1 MKRVIVILLVL
12 SFNLSAQTEIANL
25 LTFDVFMDRVKIHHP
40 LAMQADLRLSKGDA
54 SLRKARGSFDP
65 KVFSDVSQKYF
76 LDKQYYSVI
85 NSGLKIPTW
94 YGIEV
99 KSGYTENDGVFLNP
113 QNSTPGAGLWYA
125 GISVPLGQGLF
136 IDERRAAL
144 KKAKIY
150 QESTKAER
158 DLLYNELLYDAG
170 KAYWSWF
177 ESYNTIK
184 VYQNALEVGQ
194 QRFEAVK
201 QGALLGDKPAI
212 DTVEA
217 SIQVQTRMLK
227 LQEANLNYKN
237 ATAMLSVY
245 LWVDGIV
252 PLEVDEITRPINS
265 EDLGTVTAKQELKD
279 ALDSLTNRHPLLQQ
293 YQYKVDQLKVDKKWK
308 QEQIKPQLNLKYN
321 AINQPVGNDAFANY
335 NVNNYT
341 WGVEFSMPVF
351 LRKERGALELAKLK
365 ISDAE
370 LELVAKQAAF
380 NYKAIA
386 ALNNVETTQQQI
398 TLYARTVNDYLK
410 LLNGERKM
418 FEAGESSLFMVN
430 SRESG
435 FINTQLKYIQLLT
448 KNHKASLELN
458 YAIGLLTANKQD

>member
-1 MKRVIVILLVL
+1 MKRVIFILLVL
-12 SFNLSAQTEIANL
+12 SFNLSAQKEVVNL
-25 LTFDVFMDRVKIHHP
+25 LTFDAFMERVKIHHP
-40 LAMQADLRLSKGDA
+40 LAMQADLRLDKGDA
-54 SLRKARGSFDP
+54 KLRKARGGFDP
-65 KVFSDVSQKYF
+65 EIFSDVSQKYF
-76 LDKQYYSVI
+76 SDKQYYSVI

-99 KSGYTENDGVFLNP
+99 KSGYTENDGEFLNP
-113 QNSTPGAGLWYA
+113 QNSTTGAGLWYA
-125 GISVPLGQGLF
+125 GISVPVGQGLF
-136 IDERRAAL
+136 IDKRRAAL

-150 QESTKAER
+150 KESTTAER
-158 DLLYNELLYDAG
+158 DLLYNELLFSAG
-170 KAYWSWF
+170 KTYWNWF
-177 ESYNTIK
+177 EYYNTIK

-201 QGALLGDKPAI
+201 QGALLGDKPSI

-217 SIQVQTRMLK
+217 SIQVQNRMLK
-227 LQEANLNYKN
+227 LQEAKLNYKN

-252 PLEVDEITRPINS
+252 PLDIDVITRPKSS
-265 EDLGTVTAKQELKD
+265 EELGTVTAKQELKE

-321 AINQPVGNDAFANY
+321 AINKPVGNDAFANY
-335 NVNNYT
+335 NLNNYT
-341 WGVEFSMPVF
+341 LGVEFNMPIF

-365 ISDAE
+365 INDAE
-370 LELVAKQAAF
+370 LVLVAKQAAL

-386 ALNNVETTQQQI
+386 ALNNLETTQKQI
-398 TLYARTVNDYLK
+398 TLYARTVSDYSK
-410 LLNGERKM
+410 LLNGERRM
-418 FEAGESSLFMVN
+418 FNAGESSLFMVN

-435 FINTQLKYIQLLT
+435 YIKTQLKYIQLLT

-458 YAIGLLTANKQD
+458 YAIGLLKNN

>member
-1 MKRVIVILLVL
+1 MKHFTFILLL
-12 SFNLSAQTEIANL
+12 IPFSLFAQTGKANL
-25 LTFDVFMDRVKIHHP
+25 LTFDAFMDQVKTHHP
-40 LAMQADLRLSKGDA
+40 LAMQADLKLDKGA
-54 SLRKARGSFDP
+54 AKLRKERGNFDP

-76 LDKQYYSVI
+76 SDNQYYSVI

-125 GISVPLGQGLF
+125 GISVPVGQGLF
-136 IDERRAAL
+136 IDKRRAAL

-150 QESTKAER
+150 QESTVAQR
-158 DLLYNELLYDAG
+158 DLLYNEILYNAG
-170 KAYWSWF
+170 KAYWGWF

-217 SIQVQTRMLK
+217 SIQVQNRMLK
-227 LQEANLNYKN
+227 LQEAKLNYKN

-252 PLEVDEITRPINS
+252 PLEIDEITRPKSS
-265 EDLGTVTAKQELKD
+265 EELGTVTAKKELKE

-293 YQYKVDQLKVDKKWK
+293 YQYKIDQLKVDKKWK

-321 AINQPVGNDAFANY
+321 AINKSVGNDAFANY
-335 NVNNYT
+335 NMNNYT
-341 WGVEFSMPVF
+341 WGVEFSMPIF

-365 ISDAE
+365 INDAE
-370 LELVAKQAAF
+370 LVLVAKQAAI

-386 ALNNVETTQQQI
+386 ALNNLETTQEQI
-398 TLYARTVNDYLK
+398 NLYARTVSDYSK
-410 LLNGERKM
+410 LLNGERRM
-418 FEAGESSLFMVN
+418 FNAGESSLFMVN

-435 FINTQLKYIQLLT
+435 YIKTQLKYIQLLT

-458 YAIGLLTANKQD
+458 YAIGLLKNN

>member
-1 MKRVIVILLVL
+1 VL
-12 SFNLSAQTEIANL
+12 SYNLSAQTDEVNL
-25 LTFDVFMDRVKIHHP
+25 LIFDAFMDQVKTHHP
-40 LAMQADLRLSKGDA
+40 LAMQADLRLDKGA
-54 SLRKARGSFDP
+54 AKLRKARGGFDP

-76 LDKQYYSVI
+76 SDKQYYSVI

-125 GISVPLGQGLF
+125 GVSVPIGQGLF
-136 IDERRAAL
+136 IDQRRAVL

-150 QESTKAER
+150 QESTTAER
-158 DLLYNELLYDAG
+158 DLLYNELLYSAG
-170 KAYWSWF
+170 KAYWNWF
-177 ESYNTIK
+177 ENYNTIK
-184 VYQNALEVGQ
+184 VYQNALEIGQ

-201 QGALLGDKPAI
+201 QGALFGDKPNI

-217 SIQVQTRMLK
+217 SIQVQNTILK
-227 LQEANLNYKN
+227 LQEAKLNYKN

-245 LWVDGIV
+245 LWADGIV
-252 PLEVDEITRPINS
+252 PLEVSEITRPIDS
-265 EDLGTVTAKQELKD
+265 QDLGTVSAKQELND

-293 YQYKVDQLKVDKKWK
+293 YQFKIDQLKIDEKWK
-308 QEQIKPQLNLKYN
+308 KEQIKPTLNLKYN
-321 AINQPVGNDAFANY
+321 AINRPVGNDAFANY

-341 WGVEFSMPVF
+341 WGVEFNMPIF

-365 ISDAE
+365 INDAE
-370 LELVAKQAAF
+370 LELVAKQAAI

-386 ALNNVETTQQQI
+386 ALNSLETTQQQI
-398 TLYARTVNDYLK
+398 TLFAKTVSDYSK
-410 LLNGERKM
+410 LLNGERRM
-418 FEAGESSLFMVN
+418 FNAGESSLFMVN

-435 FINTQLKYIQLLT
+435 YINTQLKYIQLLT
-448 KNHKASLELN
+448 KNHKASLELD
-458 YAIGLLTANKQD
+458 YAIGLLSANK

>member
-1 MKRVIVILLVL
+1 MKRVIFILLVL
-12 SFNLSAQTEIANL
+12 SFNLSAQKEVVNL
-25 LTFDVFMDRVKIHHP
+25 LTFDAFMERVKIHHP
-40 LAMQADLRLSKGDA
+40 LAMQADLRLDKGDA
-54 SLRKARGSFDP
+54 KLRKARGGFDP
-65 KVFSDVSQKYF
+65 EIFSDVSQKYF
-76 LDKQYYSVI
+76 SDKQYYSVI

-99 KSGYTENDGVFLNP
+99 KSGYTENDGEFLNP
-113 QNSTPGAGLWYA
+113 QNSTTGAGLWYA
-125 GISVPLGQGLF
+125 GISVPVGQGLF
-136 IDERRAAL
+136 IDKRRAAL

-150 QESTKAER
+150 KESTTAER
-158 DLLYNELLYDAG
+158 DLLYNELLFSAG
-170 KAYWSWF
+170 KTYWNWF
-177 ESYNTIK
+177 EYYNTIK

-201 QGALLGDKPAI
+201 QGALLGDKPSI

-217 SIQVQTRMLK
+217 SIQEQNRMLK
-227 LQEANLNYKN
+227 LQEAKLNYKN

-252 PLEVDEITRPINS
+252 PLDIDVITRPKSS
-265 EDLGTVTAKQELKD
+265 EELGTVTAKQELKE

-321 AINQPVGNDAFANY
+321 AINKPVGNDAFANY
-335 NVNNYT
+335 NLNNYT
-341 WGVEFSMPVF
+341 LGVEFNMPIF

-365 ISDAE
+365 INDAE
-370 LELVAKQAAF
+370 LVLVAKQAAL

-386 ALNNVETTQQQI
+386 ALNNLETTQKQI
-398 TLYARTVNDYLK
+398 TLYARTVSDYSK
-410 LLNGERKM
+410 LLNGERRM
-418 FEAGESSLFMVN
+418 FNAGESSLFMVN

-435 FINTQLKYIQLLT
+435 YIKTQLKYIQLLT

-458 YAIGLLTANKQD
+458 YAIGLLKNN

>member
-1 MKRVIVILLVL
+1 MKRITFILFILL
-12 SFNLSAQTEIANL
+12 SFNLSSQTEVGNL
-25 LTFDVFMDRVKIHHP
+25 LTFDEFMGQVKVHHP
-40 LAMQADLRLSKGDA
+40 LAMQADLRLEKGSA
-54 SLRKARGSFDP
+54 TVRKARGNFDP
-65 KVFSDVSQKYF
+65 KAFSDVSQKYF
-76 LDKQYYSVI
+76 SDKQYYSVI

-125 GISVPLGQGLF
+125 GVSVPVGQGLF
-136 IDERRAAL
+136 IDKRRAAL

-150 QESTKAER
+150 QESTKVER
-158 DLLYNELLYDAG
+158 DLLYNELLYSAG

-184 VYQNALEVGQ
+184 VYQNALEIGQ

-201 QGALLGDKPAI
+201 QGALFGDKPSI

-227 LQEANLNYKN
+227 LQEANLDYKN

-245 LWVDGIV
+245 LWVDGII
-252 PLEVDEITRPINS
+252 PLEVDEVTKPINS
-265 EDLGTVTAKQELKD
+265 EDLLTVNVNQDLKD

-293 YQYKVDQLKVDKKWK
+293 YQYKIDQLKVDKRWK

-321 AINQPVGNDAFANY
+321 AINKPVGNDAFANY
-335 NVNNYT
+335 NMNNYT
-341 WGVEFSMPVF
+341 WGVEFNMPIF

-365 ISDAE
+365 VNDAE
-370 LELVAKQAAF
+370 LELMAKQAAV

-386 ALNNVETTQQQI
+386 ALNNLETTQKQI
-398 TLYARTVNDYLK
+398 TLYAITIDDYSK
-410 LLNGERKM
+410 LLNGERQM
-418 FEAGESSLFMVN
+418 FNAGESSLFMVN

-435 FINTQLKYIQLLT
+435 FIKTQLKYIQLLT
-448 KNHKASLELN
+448 KNHKASLELD
-458 YAIGLLTANKQD
+458 YAIGLLTDNK